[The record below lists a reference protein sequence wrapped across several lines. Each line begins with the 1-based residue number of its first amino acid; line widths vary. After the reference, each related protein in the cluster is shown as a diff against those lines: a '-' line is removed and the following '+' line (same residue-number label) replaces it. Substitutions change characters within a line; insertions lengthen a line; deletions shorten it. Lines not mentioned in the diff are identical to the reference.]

1 MLDLSDLRQTL
12 VELKLSGELNRN
24 TPGANRQ
31 AIREM
36 LARNN
41 YWALEMDGIE
51 SLNMTYDEA
60 ASIMAAQLGL
70 SDERFAGE
78 EPPYIDPEHTLSRL
92 ITGFHRLEAVAHAG
106 GRILFATGHPGSM
119 LSFYQVLG
127 EHFEELGATLVV
139 PAEPVAAPDRRW
151 LDDINGVVVLSD
163 EGNLMHTHASNGMRQ
178 FVEATKPDIV
188 MADHA
193 FAVAAINAKAPT
205 IAIFDVD
212 DPAIPIMAHADP
224 ERIIAVPMNDNQ
236 TNTRTV
242 KAAFALIKTLTKP
255 NTPNHEQPSRH
266 LHPRSASST
275 RA

>member
-1 MLDLSDLRQTL
+1 MLDLDHLRETL

-41 YWALEMDGIE
+41 YWALEMDGVE
-51 SLNMTYDEA
+51 NLQMDYEEA
-60 ASIMAAQLGL
+60 ARIMASQLGL
-70 SDERFAGE
+70 SFERFE
-78 EPPYIDPEHTLSRL
+78 SEQPPYIDPEHTLSRL
-92 ITGFHRLEAVAHAG
+92 ITGFHRLEAVAAAG
-106 GRILFATGHPGSM
+106 GRMLFATGHPGSM

-127 EHFEELGATLVV
+127 EHFEALGATLVR

-178 FVEATKPDIV
+178 FVEATRPDIV
-188 MADHA
+188 MSDHA
-193 FAVAAINAKAPT
+193 FAVAAINAKAPC

-212 DPAIPIMAHADP
+212 DPAIPMMAEADP
-224 ERIIAVPMNDNQ
+224 HNIIAVPMNDNQ

-242 KAAFALIKTLTKP
+242 KAALALITTLTHDKHPKP
-255 NTPNHEQPSRH
+255 
-266 LHPRSASST
+266 LHTRTASP
-275 RA
+275 A